1 MRRIFVWPEV
11 AVWAALTLLLG
22 TTFGLAFAPLGWGNP
37 VVALAIATIKA
48 SLVLFFFMKLAR
60 APALLRLTACVGLFW
75 MAVSFTLT
83 FSDFLT
89 R

>member
-1 MRRIFVWPEV
+1 MRRSLLWPE
-11 AVWAALTLLLG
+11 AAIWALLSLLLM
-22 TTFGLAFAPLGWGNP
+22 TTFGLAFVPLGWGNP
-37 VVALAIATIKA
+37 VVALLIATIKA
-48 SLVLFFFMKLAR
+48 GLVIVFFMKLGR

-75 MAVSFTLT
+75 MAISFTLT